1 MEDSPTRRL
10 SLLQQAFVC
19 TACSRGVLSSL
30 TPRSPSKSQGAPAFN
45 TVVAV
50 SDDARD
56 QRRSRSSSADRVLA
70 GSNDAKTTALAPGL
84 LDEVLL
90 YPVPGSMGTCSSGSL
105 WNTGVEVHPDVL
117 CPQNDGLM
125 AIYDNYEFLAPIGR
139 GAFGRV
145 LRARHRTTGQLCA
158 CKALV
163 ISSPLELDLVGAE
176 VTILKALNHPNIL
189 HLRETFVEPSNSDRR
204 KIYII
209 TDLCTGGDL
218 LFRIAYH
225 YTTLKSPMTEA
236 HVAYQLRQILSAVM
250 YCHRRGIVHRDIK
263 PDNVLFVDATA
274 TSPLKL
280 IDFGLAGFA
289 RQLRERAVEVSLP
302 RSKSLGRL
310 AKLLPRIGAKWL
322 HVRKVMMQRAGN
334 AFYMA
339 PEMIHGEFYDQK
351 VDMFSIGAIMCEVL
365 TGVHPF
371 YTPSVDDAHSVQA
384 KIIAPKPASLPRDLF
399 KNISDEAFDL
409 CQRLL
414 EKNPKHRLSA
424 EQALA
429 HPWFQNP
436 LLPSPYGNINTG
448 SLNSHVFE
456 GLRQYRSLNKLK
468 QAALQV
474 LAQELHEEQVQ
485 ELRDAFLA
493 LDAEGD
499 GLLSPEELAEGA
511 RRVHC
516 RLDLEEARALV
527 ACLGG
532 SVQRAGYREF
542 IAALAGSQVEYSMAQ
557 LQNCFERLSTDG
569 LISRESF
576 EHALCSC
583 HPITD
588 AEWKTIAESCSC
600 RQEGV
605 PLLTIGLEGFICLMR
620 DSLGNV
626 AQQAVHCQVPALI
639 SLHVHPEKICT
650 PSTKDE
656 HRSLVEIESMLRC
669 WQRCTE
675 PICC

>member
-1 MEDSPTRRL
+1 MKDSPTRGL
-10 SLLQQAFVC
+10 SIFKQAFVC
-19 TACSRGVLSSL
+19 TSCSRGVLSSL
-30 TPRSPSKSQGAPAFN
+30 TPRSRSKSQGAGAFK
-45 TVVAV
+45 TVVAA
-50 SDDARD
+50 SDEAPSRW
-56 QRRSRSSSADRVLA
+56 SRSSCTDRVLA
-70 GSNDAKTTALAPGL
+70 GRKDAQLTALAPRSW
-84 LDEVLL
+84 DEML
-90 YPVPGSMGTCSSGSL
+90 YPVQGSLGACSSGTLRNSC
-105 WNTGVEVHPDVL
+105 VEVHPDVV
-117 CPQNDGLM
+117 CPQYDGLM

-145 LRARHRTTGQLCA
+145 LRARHRIGGQLRA

-163 ISSPLELDLVGAE
+163 ISSLLELDLVGAE
-176 VTILKALNHPNIL
+176 VAILKALNHPNIL
-189 HLRETFVEPSNSDRR
+189 HLREVYSEPGQSDRR
-204 KIYII
+204 RIYLI

-236 HVAYQLRQILSAVM
+236 HVAYQLRQILSAVK

-263 PDNVLFVDATA
+263 PDNILYVDATA
-274 TSPLKL
+274 SSSLKL

-322 HVRKVMMQRAGN
+322 HVRKVMMQRAGT

-339 PEMIHGEFYDQK
+339 PEMIQAEFYDQK
-351 VDMFSIGAIMCEVL
+351 ADMFSIGAIVCEML

-371 YTPSVDDAHSVQA
+371 YTPTVDDVDSVQA
-384 KIIAPKPASLPRDLF
+384 KIVAPKPASLPRDLF
-399 KNISDEAFDL
+399 EHISDEACDL
-409 CQRLL
+409 SRRLL
-414 EKNPKHRLSA
+414 EKDPKHRLGA
-424 EQALA
+424 EEALA
-429 HPWFQNP
+429 HAWFQNP

-448 SLNSHVFE
+448 SLSSRVFE
-456 GLRQYRSLNKLK
+456 GLRQYRRHNKLK

-474 LAQELHEEQVQ
+474 LAQDLREEQIQ

-493 LDAEGD
+493 LDAQGD
-499 GLLSPEELAEGA
+499 GVLSPEELAEGA

-532 SVQRAGYREF
+532 PGQRAGYKEF
-542 IAALAGSQVEYSMAQ
+542 IAALAGSQVEYSLAQ
-557 LQNCFERLSTDG
+557 LQICFERLSIDG

-576 EHALCSC
+576 ERALCTG
-583 HPITD
+583 HLITD
-588 AEWKTIAESCSC
+588 EEWETIAESCSC
-600 RQEGV
+600 RIEGIPSLAV
-605 PLLTIGLEGFICLMR
+605 GLDGFIGLMWDFV
-620 DSLGNV
+620 GNV
-626 AQQAVHCQVPALI
+626 AQQAANCQVPVLT
-639 SLHVHPEKICT
+639 SLHVHAEEVCM
-650 PSTKDE
+650 PSTENE
-656 HRSLVEIESMLRC
+656 HRSLVEKEILLRC

-675 PICC
+675 PMCC